1 MNNQEPS
8 GYENEPEEQFVPLP
22 PELYCSFFDLEMSK
36 KLDDCR
42 YYAAL
47 LKNQQC
53 RRVLELGCGTGRIVE
68 YLSAEGYRTVG
79 IDNSPDM
86 LLYQRRRR
94 QSPVAE
100 MDMGALGFSRQCFDA
115 ALIPHNT
122 LNLLGEKRVITR
134 CLREIRNVLAG
145 DGLLVAQLF
154 AVTDQLR
161 EQAGKRLFQ
170 FALFDTPDNGK
181 LVKETI
187 RTYLPESGL
196 LLLEER
202 YKRRSFA
209 NPALNKNYR
218 QLFSLA
224 AFSPATWLQ
233 MIRSAGFAV
242 VSQHSGYRDE
252 PFLPGTD
259 SSLLISARP
268 L

>member
-1 MNNQEPS
+1 MNDQEPS
-8 GYENEPEEQFVPLP
+8 GYENEPEEQFSPLP
-22 PELYCSFFDLEMSK
+22 PELYCSFFDLEMATQ
-36 KLDDCR
+36 LDDCR

-47 LKNQQC
+47 LKNRQC
-53 RRVLELGCGTGRIVE
+53 RSVLELGCGTGRIVE
-68 YLSAEGYRTVG
+68 YLSAEGYRAVG

-86 LLYQRRRR
+86 LLYQRTRR

-100 MDMGALGFSRQCFDA
+100 MDMGALGFTRQSFDA
-115 ALIPHNT
+115 ALIAHNT
-122 LNLLGEKRVITR
+122 LNLLGEKQAIVC
-134 CLREIRNVLAG
+134 CLQEVRNVLVR
-145 DGLLVAQLF
+145 DGMLVAQLF
-154 AVTDQLR
+154 AVTAELR
-161 EQAGKRLFQ
+161 EQAGRRLFQ

-202 YKRRSFA
+202 YKRRSYT
-209 NPALNKNYR
+209 NPALNENYR
-218 QLFSLA
+218 QTYSLA

-233 MIRSAGFAV
+233 IIRSAGFAV
-242 VSQHSGYRDE
+242 VSQHSGYRAE